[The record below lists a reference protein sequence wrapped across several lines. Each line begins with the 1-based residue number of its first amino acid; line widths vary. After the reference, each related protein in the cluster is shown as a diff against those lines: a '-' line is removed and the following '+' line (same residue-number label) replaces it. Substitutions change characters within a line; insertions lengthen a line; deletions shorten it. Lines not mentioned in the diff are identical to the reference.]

1 LHGLGGGCYSPAM
14 QTPVD
19 NLEPSQLWKYF
30 GELSQIPRESKNE
43 DKAVAWLVQTGKSL
57 GCEVETQPVGSSGR
71 PNFANVLLRKP
82 ATPGREDRTITA
94 MQAHI
99 DMVCEKNADCSHDF
113 SRDPIALRID
123 GDHVRATGTT
133 LGADNGIGVCSA
145 LAILADPTLEHGP
158 LEVIITVDEEAG
170 MSGARHLR
178 RNWLRAQYLLNLDSE
193 EEGEATISCAG
204 AMDSQG
210 TRKLTFAAASP
221 GQVCLALKVRGL
233 EGGHSGL
240 NIGEG
245 RGNANKVMGKALSRL
260 MESAALELVS
270 VQGGNKRNAI
280 PREATA
286 VFFCDPADAGRLR
299 DLIGALQTEE
309 RAALPQVDAGL
320 TITLESSAAADTVM
334 TAADARAIVNVLTE
348 LPNGKLA
355 MSKEV
360 PGLVET
366 STNLAIVSTGTDAV
380 EVALLS
386 RSSVD
391 ASKHD
396 VAKQIRQVFD
406 SHGFSCE
413 ELNDYPGWQPAPESD
428 VVRLVKKAHQE
439 VAGVP
444 LKITAM
450 HAGLE
455 CGLIGNA
462 YPEMQ
467 MISFGPNMWGVHT
480 PQEHVSISSV
490 ANFWKLLRGVIS
502 RI

>member
-1 LHGLGGGCYSPAM
+1 M

-19 NLEPSQLWKYF
+19 HLEPAQLWKFF
-30 GELSQIPRESKNE
+30 GQLSQIPRESKHE
-43 DKAVAWLVQTGKSL
+43 DKAMEWLVETGRAL
-57 GCEVETQPVGSSGR
+57 GCEVETQPIGPPDR
-71 PNFANVLLRKP
+71 PFFGNVLLRKA
-82 ATPGREDRTITA
+82 ATPGREDRPVTA

-99 DMVCEKNADCSHDF
+99 DMVWEKNADCAHDF

-123 GDHVRATGTT
+123 GDLVRATGTT

-145 LAILADPTLEHGP
+145 LAVLADQTLEHGP
-158 LEVIITVDEEAG
+158 LEVIVTVDEEAG
-170 MSGARHLR
+170 MSGARNLKPD
-178 RNWLRAQYLLNLDSE
+178 WLRAKYLLNLDSE

-204 AMDSQG
+204 ARDSQG
-210 TRKLTFAAASP
+210 SRKLTLIPASP

-233 EGGHSGL
+233 AGGHSGL

-245 RGNANKVMGKALSRL
+245 RGNSNKIMARALTKL
-260 MESAALELVS
+260 MESATLELAS

-286 VFFCDPADAGRLR
+286 VFFCDVADEARLR
-299 DLIGALQTEE
+299 EMAGHLQSEE
-309 RAALPQVDAGL
+309 RAALGKVDAGL
-320 TITLESSAAADTVM
+320 TITLDPSAAPDTVM
-334 TAADARAIVNVLTE
+334 SAADARAVLAVLNE

-366 STNLAIVSTGTDAV
+366 STNLAIVSTAGDTV
-380 EVALLS
+380 EIALLS

-391 ASKHD
+391 ASKHE
-396 VAKQIRQVFD
+396 VAKQIEAVFTR
-406 SHGFSCE
+406 HGFSCE
-413 ELNDYPGWQPAPESD
+413 ELNDYPGWQPVPESD
-428 VVRLVKKAHQE
+428 VVRLVKRTHQE
-439 VAGVP
+439 VTGVP

-455 CGLIGNA
+455 CGLIGNV
-462 YPEMQ
+462 YPQMQ

-480 PQEHVSISSV
+480 PEEHVSISSV
-490 ANFWKLLRGVIS
+490 ANFWKLLRGVIE
-502 RI
+502 RV

>member
-1 LHGLGGGCYSPAM
+1 M

-19 NLEPSQLWKYF
+19 NLEPSQLWKFF
-30 GELSQIPRESKNE
+30 GQLSQIPRESKKE
-43 DKAVAWLVQTGKSL
+43 DKAVEWLVQTGRAL
-57 GCEVETQPVGSSGR
+57 GCEVETQPIGSADR
-71 PNFANVLLRKP
+71 PFFANVLLRKQ
-82 ATPGREDRTITA
+82 ATAGREDRPVTV

-99 DMVCEKNADCSHDF
+99 DMVCEKNADCPHDF
-113 SRDPIALRID
+113 SKDPIALRID
-123 GDHVRATGTT
+123 GDSVRATDTT
-133 LGADNGIGVCSA
+133 LGADNGIGLCSA
-145 LAILADPTLEHGP
+145 LAIMADETLEHGP

-170 MSGARHLR
+170 MSGARFLKPG
-178 RNWLRAQYLLNLDSE
+178 WLRAQYLLNLDSE

-210 TRKLTFAAASP
+210 TRPLTLIPASR

-233 EGGHSGL
+233 AGGHSGL

-245 RGNANKVMGKALSRL
+245 RGNANKLMGAVMVQF
-260 MESAALELVS
+260 MEAAALELAS

-286 VFFCDPADAGRLR
+286 VFFCDPADVERLR
-299 DLIGALQTEE
+299 AIAARMQAEG
-309 RAALPQVDAGL
+309 RAALPAVDSGL
-320 TITLESSAAADTVM
+320 TISLEPSAAADTVM
-334 TAADARAIVNVLTE
+334 SAADARAVLDVLTE
-348 LPNGKLA
+348 LPNGKQA

-366 STNLAIVSTGTDAV
+366 STNLAIVSTSVDAV
-380 EVALLS
+380 EISLLS

-391 ASKHD
+391 A
-396 VAKQIRQVFD
+396 AKYDLAKEIRRVFTG
-406 SHGFSCE
+406 HGFVCE
-413 ELNDYPGWQPAPESD
+413 ELNDYPGWQPAPECD
-428 VVRLVKKAHQE
+428 VVRLVKRAHEE

-455 CGLIGNA
+455 CGLIGKV

-490 ANFWKLLRGVIS
+490 ANFWKLLRGVIE
-502 RI
+502 RV